1 MKAILQYNFKF
12 FKFDNINKGKA
23 EFEMQTAEKVGPSRG
38 KIFVGGRWKL
48 RIAIR
53 GVPALIF
60 KYFC

>member
-1 MKAILQYNFKF
+1 
-12 FKFDNINKGKA
+12 
-23 EFEMQTAEKVGPSRG
+23 MQAAEKVGPCRG

-53 GVPALIF
+53 GVPAVIF